1 MKLGLTLM
9 LLLCFLPNAHAF
21 DFEGFVG
28 KLKEQARPHLVKILG
43 QEKVDEFFGANA
55 TKVALPA
62 IPKLEKDSRST
73 AVYDVKAYLGTV
85 EISKEDQ
92 EKYNYYFI
100 KELFEAVRRR
110 EANANE
116 IAQWMNVLQQGGTR
130 EGVYRG
136 LVLDQTYAGL
146 ENYPMPVNDT
156 LVAFTSRFLEVYTG
170 KKYELEKLMGF
181 NFFALKRNV
190 TERAL
195 EVLDA
200 LPTQQA
206 RADWYAVLSAELAK
220 DHATIFNNKTR
231 TNIDPGVHQNWAM
244 SYSTQY
250 LKSEVV
256 IKLHKIF
263 NALL

>member
-1 MKLGLTLM
+1 MKFALA
-9 LLLCFLPNAHAF
+9 LLLMISVPKSHAF
-21 DFEGFVG
+21 DLQSFIANI
-28 KLKEQARPHLVKILG
+28 KKQARPHLVKMLGEEKVNELLG
-43 QEKVDEFFGANA
+43 QEIG
-55 TKVALPA
+55 KVALPP
-62 IPKLEKDSRST
+62 IPALSKDSTST
-73 AVYDVKAYLGTV
+73 DVYSVKEHLGSV
-85 EISKEDQ
+85 KISKEDL
-92 EKYNYYFI
+92 EKYNYYFV

-156 LVAFTSRFLEVYTG
+156 LVKFTSNFLEVYTG
-170 KKYELEKLMGF
+170 KKYELEKLMSF

-200 LPTQQA
+200 MPSQED
-206 RADWYAVLSAELAK
+206 RAAWYAVLSAQLAV
-220 DHATIFNNKTR
+220 DHPQIFDNKTR
-231 TNIDPGVHQNWAM
+231 TNIDPLVHQNWAM
-244 SYSTQY
+244 SYPTQY
-250 LKSEVV
+250 LKSEII
-256 IKLHKIF
+256 IKLHKVF
-263 NALL
+263 NGLL

>member
-1 MKLGLTLM
+1 MKLALA
-9 LLLCFLPNAHAF
+9 LLLILSVPQAQAF
-21 DFEGFVG
+21 DLQEFIT
-28 KLKEQARPHLVKILG
+28 KIKKQARPHLVKVLGEEKVNELLG
-43 QEKVDEFFGANA
+43 QEIG
-55 TKVALPA
+55 KVALPA
-62 IPKLEKDSRST
+62 IPTLTKDSRST
-73 AVYDVKAYLGTV
+73 DVYAVKEYVGSVNIA
-85 EISKEDQ
+85 KEDL
-92 EKYNYYFI
+92 EKYNYFFV

-156 LVAFTSRFLEVYTG
+156 LVKFTSNFLEVYTG
-170 KKYELEKLMGF
+170 KKYELEKLMSF

-200 LPTQQA
+200 MPSQA
-206 RADWYAVLSAELAK
+206 DRAAWYAVLSAQLASEHPQVF
-220 DHATIFNNKTR
+220 DNKTR
-231 TNIDPGVHQNWAM
+231 TNIDPLVHQNWAM

-250 LKSEVV
+250 LKSEIV
-256 IKLHKIF
+256 IKLHKVF

>member
-1 MKLGLTLM
+1 MKLLIALV
-9 LLLCFLPNAHAF
+9 LALSIQSAHAF
-21 DFEGFVG
+21 DLNTFISD
-28 KLKEQARPHLVKILG
+28 LKVKARPHLVKVLG
-43 QEKVDEFFGANA
+43 EEKVNKLLGEEASSI
-55 TKVALPA
+55 VLPA
-62 IPKLEKDSRST
+62 IPKLEKSST
-73 AVYDVKAYLGTV
+73 SVAVYAVKEYQGTV
-85 EISKEDQ
+85 KFKNEEL
-92 EKYNYYFI
+92 ERYNNYFI
-100 KELFEAVRRR
+100 QELFRAVRRR
-110 EANANE
+110 DANSNE
-116 IAQWMNVLQQGGTR
+116 ISQWMNVLQQGGTR

-156 LVAFTSRFLEVYTG
+156 LVKFTSRFLDVYTG

-200 LPTQQA
+200 MPSQQA

-220 DHATIFNNKTR
+220 DYPQAFDNKTR
-231 TNIDPGVHQNWAM
+231 TNTSAEAHQNWAN

-250 LKSEVV
+250 LKSEVI

-263 NALL
+263 NSLI